1 MSAQEDTSTGAG
13 ASARQPQ
20 HAPHPWAGRS
30 ALVIPAVLLAL
41 GLFLAY
47 GIADMQIPEDS
58 EEVFGPTAFPT
69 ITAVACFVVA
79 ALLTVDIL
87 RRPQVVEEDDPG
99 AASGR
104 VSNWRAT
111 AITIGSFVLFAV
123 LLQPVGWI
131 ISAALTFW
139 GVTVGLGST
148 RYVPNL
154 LVGLALSSV
163 MQLIFGGLLGLNLPP
178 GVMGLF

>member
-1 MSAQEDTSTGAG
+1 MTAREDAGTTVGAPTP
-13 ASARQPQ
+13 ARTR
-20 HAPHPWAGRS
+20 PWAGRS
-30 ALVIPAVLLAL
+30 ALVIPAVVFAL
-41 GLFLAY
+41 GLFLVY
-47 GIADMQIPEDS
+47 GIIDMEIPEDS

-69 ITAVACFVVA
+69 ITAIVCFVVA

-87 RRPQVVEEDDPG
+87 RHPEVAQDG
-99 AASGR
+99 ADGASDGR
-104 VSNWRAT
+104 VSNWRST

-131 ISAALTFW
+131 ITAALTFT

-148 RYVPNL
+148 RYVTNL
-154 LVGLALSSV
+154 VIGLGLSSV
-163 MQLIFGGLLGLNLPP
+163 MQLIFAGLLGLNLPP